1 MSLLVK
7 LTAAA
12 LITLAVGV
20 PILETWEA
28 LFLAATVMTLV
39 FGTRRPGLWR
49 LGAAAGAVLVIIGL
63 KAVLPHAN
71 IAEGHNAFLVIGD
84 GEPLQQGLPP
94 EVFAN
99 WKAQFDALYPPDTEP
114 YQPRSEWRKHGVP
127 KSLFT
132 QSADAIWRSAKYT
145 RQVDRIEFRSL
156 GEFRSGF
163 ANELQ
168 YPWWVGELRRES
180 MPFHVMYE
188 LTPAS
193 VGSSLAW
200 KGQVFWERKDG
211 TFEEIVH
218 QEVASREIAKED
230 AGKRIYA
237 AFFSTPGMLLKR
249 EGELHFKLEPSLTLR
264 LAGWAEALLTVV
276 GGISVVMLIVIPRW
290 GNSVRALSIFAAGY
304 AVMASFMWA
313 GYGKYLGKTYPPH
326 GGGDDGLVHDGW
338 GRVMAMLAGQGEV
351 IEALRGTEDIY
362 WFTPGTRYVR
372 MAEKLIFGDTNHLY
386 ALLVSC
392 VPIAIFYL
400 IRHFIGTRRAGLLT
414 AVVILMP
421 VGNLSYLQYVANAK
435 LGYGEAL
442 AVGLFLFGSVLLLR
456 TQPAWGGTETRRP
469 LVFIA
474 GVALSASMFIRPNFA
489 IAVVWLG
496 AAYAWYSWTRRETW
510 AIAALALGLGLA
522 LWMPFHNWYYGGEFY
537 LVSKSGATISVTL
550 GPGDYASALGDLL
563 AGRLDRSAI
572 EKTSAQLRGWLWAPP
587 GFAAP
592 GLLLHRRLVP
602 AAWLAHIVNLFALMI
617 ACWVAVRWVA
627 SGCTKGTGLA
637 VVAVAAICAHIP
649 MLFVFG
655 THYRYAMLGW
665 DLSLIVLIV
674 WLAAL
679 FTPASTAVRDF
690 QQV

>member
-1 MSLLVK
+1 MSSLVK
-7 LTAAA
+7 LTAVM
-12 LITLAVGV
+12 LVTLAVGV

-39 FGTRRPGLWR
+39 FGVCRPGAWR
-49 LGAAAGAVLVIIGL
+49 LAAAVGVVIAIIGL
-63 KAVLPHAN
+63 KAALPRAN

-94 EVFAN
+94 EIFAS
-99 WKAQFDALYPPDTEP
+99 WKAQLDALYPPDAEP
-114 YQPRSEWRKHGVP
+114 LERRSEWRKHGGP
-127 KSLFT
+127 KTLFT
-132 QSADAIWRSAKYT
+132 KSADAIWRGAKYT
-145 RQVDRIEFRSL
+145 RQVDRIEFTSL
-156 GEFRSGF
+156 GEFRGGF

-168 YPWWVGELRRES
+168 YPWWDGELRRES
-180 MPFHVMYE
+180 MPFYVMYE

-193 VGSSLAW
+193 VGSTLAW
-200 KGQVFWERKDG
+200 QGQVFWERLDG
-211 TFEEIVH
+211 RFEEIVH
-218 QEVASREIAKED
+218 EEVASREIAQED

-237 AFFSTPGMLLKR
+237 AFFPTPGLVVKR
-249 EGELHFKLEPSLTLR
+249 EGELYFKMEPSFTLR
-264 LAGWAEALLTVV
+264 LAGWVEALFTVL
-276 GGISVVMLIVIPRW
+276 GGISVAMLIVVPRW
-290 GNSVRALSIFAAGY
+290 ASSVRAASIFAAGY

-313 GYGKYLGKTYPPH
+313 SYGKYLGATYPPH

-338 GRVMAMLAGQGEV
+338 GRVMAMLAGRGEV
-351 IEALRGTEDIY
+351 VEALRGTEDIY
-362 WFTPGTRYVR
+362 WFTPGFRYFR
-372 MAEKLIFGDTNHLY
+372 MVEKLIFGDTNHLY

-400 IRHFIGTRRAGLLT
+400 IRHFLGARRAGLLT

-421 VGNLSYLQYVANAK
+421 VGNLSFLQYVANAK

-442 AVGLFLFGSVLLLR
+442 AIGLFLLGAVLLLR
-456 TQPAWGGTETRRP
+456 TQPAWGGTETSRP
-469 LVFIA
+469 MVFIA

-496 AAYAWYSWTRRETW
+496 AVYAWFSWRRRDTW
-510 AIAALALGLGLA
+510 AITALALGLGLA

-537 LVSKSGATISVTL
+537 LISKSGATISVPL
-550 GPGDYASALGDLL
+550 GPGDYASALGDGL
-563 AGRLDRSAI
+563 AGRLDSPAI

-587 GFAAP
+587 GFLAP
-592 GLLLHRRLVP
+592 GLLLHLRLVP
-602 AAWLAHIVNLFALMI
+602 AAWIAQVVNLFALMI
-617 ACWVAVRWVA
+617 AFWVAVRWIA
-627 SGCTKGTGLA
+627 SRCARGTGLA

-649 MLFVFG
+649 MLFLFG

-674 WLAAL
+674 WLAGF
-679 FTPASTAVRDF
+679 FTPASTAAGDF